1 MNAQYVKTKRVAYP
15 FTSGVPALQAPQDK
29 QLLMHSIALVNGAVA
44 PQTLGIGIGFS
55 SAGAFLFQDVSGV
68 VTPYVAGVL
77 FDSNGDKLY
86 IQAKSPAD
94 FISFNVDVVG
104 TNDGTYAYE
113 YWNGSAWTAL
123 TPQVVPNFA
132 NAQTELIIGAP
143 LNWATGD
150 GGILELN
157 SALYSFRI
165 VATTAPGTP
174 PELTEALVAR
184 FYTLRELIGSKEA
197 LEATFEENQTLLE
210 AGEYILPYFGA
221 ASNFSAIELGWR
233 INP

>member
-1 MNAQYVKTKRVAYP
+1 MNYQYVKTKRIAYP

-29 QLLMHSIALVNGAVA
+29 QLLMHSIALVNGSAS

-55 SAGAFLFQDVSGV
+55 SAGAFLFQDVSGTV
-68 VTPYVAGVL
+68 SSYSAGPL
-77 FDSNGDKLY
+77 LASNNDKLY
-86 IQAKSPAD
+86 VQAKSPLD
-94 FISFNVDVVG
+94 FVSFAVGVVG
-104 TNDGTYAYE
+104 TNDGVYVYE

-132 NAQTELIIGAP
+132 NAQTELIIAAP
-143 LNWATGD
+143 LAWATGD
-150 GGILELN
+150 GGIPELN
-157 SALYSFRI
+157 STLYSFRI